1 MQDNFYKELIN
12 NLGDGVYFVDRN
24 RRITFWNK
32 GAERI
37 TGYSPREVIGKS
49 CSDNI
54 LRHIDDNGVDLCLNV
69 CPLAV
74 TIGDGK
80 FREADVYLH
89 HKDGHRVPIR
99 VRISPIY
106 DDLGEVSGAVEVF
119 SDNSRRIDILQEMEK
134 LKKEV
139 FIDEL
144 TQVGNRKYAKFN
156 LEMKFQKW
164 KHFQVTFGLLFIDVD
179 HFKMFNDS
187 YGHGLGDRMLK
198 TVANS
203 IGNGLRIM
211 DILCRWG
218 GEEFI
223 VIVPNVKDDKLCEIA
238 ERIRML
244 VEKSFIAMDDKTLK
258 VSISVGG
265 ALIREGE
272 SLESLVQRADEKM
285 YQSKEQGRN
294 RVNC

>member
-54 LRHIDDNGVDLCLNV
+54 LRHIDDNGVELCLNV

-106 DDLGEVSGAVEVF
+106 DDSGEVSGAVEVF

-203 IGNGLRIM
+203 IGNGLRIL